1 LILGTGLAFQLP
13 LVMYFLSK
21 IGIVTPTWLRSVR
34 KYAIVI
40 IVIVAGIITPPDV
53 ISQIV
58 VSLPLLVLYEVS
70 IWLSARVQK
79 EKALEE
85 AKEWS

>member
-1 LILGTGLAFQLP
+1 
-13 LVMYFLSK
+13 M
-21 IGIVTPTWLRSVR
+21 WLRSVR

-40 IVIVAGIITPPDV
+40 IVIVAGVITPPDV
-53 ISQIV
+53 ISQII
-58 VSLPLLVLYEVS
+58 VSLPLLALYEVS
-70 IWLSARVQK
+70 IWLTARVAR